1 MAGKVSGPV
10 GSSGGKTIQQNS
22 DINVTPFVDIMLVLL
37 IIFMVSAPLA
47 TVSIKLDLP
56 PATPPTNAEKQK
68 EPTYISIQESGSI
81 FIADKQTTIE
91 TLANDVCAAVGNPTG
106 QGCQQERVFIRAQP
120 EVKYNQFM
128 EVMNDLQ
135 KNGFFKVGL
144 LNEDIE

>member
-10 GSSGGKTIQQNS
+10 GASGGKTIQQNS

-56 PATPPTNAEKQK
+56 PATPPVNPEQQK

-106 QGCQQERVFIRAQP
+106 QGCQEERVFVRAQA

-128 EVMNDLQ
+128 EVMNELQ
-135 KNGFFKVGL
+135 KKGFFKVGL